1 MTAERWLNLARD
13 AVEDDPPGRE
23 AAAELLPVALALA
36 SLLAA
41 ILVREDG
48 TDAGT

>member
-1 MTAERWLNLARD
+1 MTAARWLSLARD
-13 AVEDDPPGRE
+13 AVEDDPPGRD

-41 ILVREDG
+41 ILVREDESD
-48 TDAGT
+48 DAA